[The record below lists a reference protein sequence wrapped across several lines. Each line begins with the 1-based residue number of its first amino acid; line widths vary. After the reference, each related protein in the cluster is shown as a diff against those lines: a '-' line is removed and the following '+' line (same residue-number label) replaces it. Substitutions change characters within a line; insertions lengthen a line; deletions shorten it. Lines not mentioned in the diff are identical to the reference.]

1 MMVGSTDLGSLG
13 KYVIDGETGKIESC
27 ETIHNTELTWALSIY
42 THRDI
47 NRDSLTETAQEIKN
61 IYWLSLGFTWELIP
75 QRIYD
80 AYKADPTR
88 VIPVE
93 DLPDD
98 NKPITLLRL
107 DTQQMKIVDYYQFPS
122 GTYVSSIQFI
132 PSSLPCP
139 EERDESIHGFIVCAV
154 MLDINS
160 SEPRCVARDEF
171 WIFHAH
177 ALNKE
182 PIYRLSSRPDAQYC
196 LNLAMTIHSTWLQ
209 DIHPGKYTAEERQKK
224 REESLEKDYQDVVQ
238 KSKCP
243 AVQELFND
251 IVFPGFKQQ
260 LSEEEFEKIL
270 LRKDN

>member
-1 MMVGSTDLGSLG
+1 
-13 KYVIDGETGKIESC
+13 
-27 ETIHNTELTWALSIY
+27 
-42 THRDI
+42 
-47 NRDSLTETAQEIKN
+47 
-61 IYWLSLGFTWELIP
+61 
-75 QRIYD
+75 
-80 AYKADPTR
+80 
-88 VIPVE
+88 
-93 DLPDD
+93 
-98 NKPITLLRL
+98 
-107 DTQQMKIVDYYQFPS
+107 
-122 GTYVSSIQFI
+122 
-132 PSSLPCP
+132 
-139 EERDESIHGFIVCAV
+139 